1 MEGVKRNQVCLMP
14 HQRAWDEEF
23 ERVRKQILEAWGEN
37 VLDIQHVGST
47 AIPSIWAKPILDVTV
62 RLCSIERMNKDKL
75 EELGYD
81 YRGPQHGKETYHLFV
96 LRGAGEL
103 SLHHIH
109 CYDKSDE
116 EFFQL
121 VGFRDYLCT
130 HEEKA
135 AEYEKLKKSLAA
147 QYPLDRVAYTEGKKD
162 FIQGIYDEVEK
173 NLNGSKEFQQDS

>member
-1 MEGVKRNQVCLMP
+1 
-14 HQRAWDEEF
+14 
-23 ERVRKQILEAWGEN
+23 
-37 VLDIQHVGST
+37 
-47 AIPSIWAKPILDVTV
+47 
-62 RLCSIERMNKDKL
+62 MNKDKL

-81 YRGPQHGKETYHLFV
+81 YRGLQHGKETYHLFV

-147 QYPLDRVAYTEGKKD
+147 QYPLDRVAYAEGKKA
-162 FIQGIYDEVEK
+162 FIQGIYKTLEK
-173 NLNGSKEFQQDS
+173 NETI

>member
-14 HQRAWDEEF
+14 HQKSWDEEF
-23 ERVRKQILEAWGEN
+23 ERARKQILEVWGEN

-47 AIPSIWAKPILDVTV
+47 AIPSIWAKPILDVAV
-62 RLCSIERMNKDKL
+62 RLCSIDRMNKDKL

-81 YRGPQHGKETYHLFV
+81 YRGLQNGKETYHLFV
-96 LRGAGEL
+96 LRGAGKL

-109 CYDKSDE
+109 CYDKRDG

-135 AEYEKLKKSLAA
+135 AEYEKLTRSLAA

-162 FIQGIYDEVEK
+162 FIQGIYEILEK
-173 NLNGSKEFQQDS
+173 NEGV

>member
-23 ERVRKQILEAWGEN
+23 ERVRKQILEIWGEN
-37 VLDIQHVGST
+37 ALDIQHVGST
-47 AIPSIWAKPILDVTV
+47 AIPSIWAKPILDVAV
-62 RLCSIERMNKDKL
+62 RLCSIDRMNKDKL

-109 CYDKSDE
+109 CYDKSDG

-135 AEYEKLKKSLAA
+135 AEYEKLKRSLAA

-162 FIQGIYDEVEK
+162 FIQGIYEILEK
-173 NLNGSKEFQQDS
+173 NEGV